1 MSRVRPVAITVL
13 TTLVLL
19 GAILVIAA
27 IGKHPAK
34 RQTVSAPRSTS
45 TTTSTTATRPAER
58 PEISTAIATFAAS
71 YARFL
76 NGSPASVLAGASVT
90 AAGQAQQ
97 AGQIPAAFRDGAL
110 HITGESS
117 LESTCCSA
125 QQTIVLSN
133 RQERYPF
140 TVTLL
145 DDGPHGWQVS
155 EIVPVDLAMDRNTH
169 PATGFKLP
177 AGAQGAATAFAIA
190 YVQLKAG
197 TAQQPTDLTAAAA
210 RAIAA
215 GQDSLAGE
223 VVPKAAPVLE
233 KLAYGPPTG
242 SEFAAT
248 ATVKTG
254 AATETFT
261 FLMTRDHGVYEAA
274 EFL

>member
-1 MSRVRPVAITVL
+1 MSRIRVIAITVL
-13 TTLVLL
+13 TTLVVL
-19 GAILVIAA
+19 GAILLIA
-27 IGKHPAK
+27 GTTKHPK
-34 RQTVSAPRSTS
+34 RQTASAPRSTS
-45 TTTSTTATRPAER
+45 TTTSRTASRPAGRPQITTA
-58 PEISTAIATFAAS
+58 IDTFAAS

-76 NGSPASVLAGASVT
+76 NGSAGSVLAGASVT

-97 AGQIPAAFRDGAL
+97 AGQIPTAFRDGVL
-110 HITGESS
+110 RITGESS
-117 LESTCCSA
+117 LGSTCCSA
-125 QQTIVLSN
+125 QETIVLSN

-169 PATGFKLP
+169 PVTGFKLP
-177 AGAQGAATAFAIA
+177 AGAQRAATAFAIA
-190 YVQLKAG
+190 YVQFKAG
-197 TAQQPTDLTAAAA
+197 TGPEPTAMTAAAA
-210 RAIAA
+210 KAIAE
-215 GQDSLAGE
+215 GQDSLAGQ

-248 ATVKTG
+248 ATVKAG
-254 AATETFT
+254 RATETFT

>member
-1 MSRVRPVAITVL
+1 MSRIRVIAITVL
-13 TTLVLL
+13 TALVVL
-19 GAILVIAA
+19 GAILAIA
-27 IGKHPAK
+27 GTTKHPR
-34 RQTVSAPRSTS
+34 RQTVRAPQSTS
-45 TTTSTTATRPAER
+45 TTTSRTASRPAGRPQITTAIE
-58 PEISTAIATFAAS
+58 TFAAS

-76 NGSPASVLAGASVT
+76 NGAPASVLAGASVT

-97 AGQIPAAFRDGAL
+97 AGQIPTPFRDGAL
-110 HITGESS
+110 RITGESS

-169 PATGFKLP
+169 PVTGFKLA
-177 AGAQGAATAFAIA
+177 AGAETAARAFAIA
-190 YVQLKAG
+190 YVQFKAG
-197 TAQQPTDLTAAAA
+197 TGQQPTDLTAAAIEA
-210 RAIAA
+210 LVD
-215 GQDSLAGE
+215 GQDSLAGH
-223 VVPKAAPVLE
+223 VVPKAEPVLE

-248 ATVKTG
+248 ATVKAG
-254 AATETFT
+254 RATETFT

>member
-1 MSRVRPVAITVL
+1 MSRIRVIAITVL
-13 TTLVLL
+13 TALVVL
-19 GAILVIAA
+19 GAILAIA
-27 IGKHPAK
+27 GTTKHPK
-34 RQTVSAPRSTS
+34 RQTVRAPQSTS
-45 TTTSTTATRPAER
+45 TTTSRTASRPAGRPQITTA
-58 PEISTAIATFAAS
+58 IDTFAAS

-76 NGSPASVLAGASVT
+76 NGSPAGVLAGASVT

-97 AGQIPAAFRDGAL
+97 AGQIPTPFRDGAL
-110 HITGESS
+110 RITGESS

-169 PATGFKLP
+169 PATGFKLA
-177 AGAQGAATAFAIA
+177 AGAQAAAKAFAIA
-190 YVQLKAG
+190 YVQFKAG
-197 TAQQPTDLTAAAA
+197 TAQQPTDLTAAATKA
-210 RAIAA
+210 LVD
-215 GQDSLAGE
+215 GQDSLAGH
-223 VVPKAAPVLE
+223 VVPKAEPVLE

-248 ATVKTG
+248 ATVKAG
-254 AATETFT
+254 RATETFT